1 MARAKNELGENRAGN
16 VMIHNYFSSL
26 SEWMSMGHYAEYVWS
41 AYAIV
46 ITALII
52 KHRISV
58 RQNKR
63 ILKMLRR
70 KNEAH
75 S

>member
-1 MARAKNELGENRAGN
+1 
-16 VMIHNYFSSL
+16 MIHTYFSSL
-26 SEWMSMGHYAEYVWS
+26 SELIRMGHYAEYVWP

-46 ITALII
+46 ITVLII

-63 ILKMLRR
+63 LLKMLRS
-70 KNEAH
+70 EYADH

>member
-1 MARAKNELGENRAGN
+1 MLS
-16 VMIHNYFSSL
+16 YFSSIHDFFN
-26 SEWMSMGHYAEYVWS
+26 MGHYAIYVWP
-41 AYAIV
+41 AYAV
-46 ITALII
+46 VVLALII
-52 KHRISV
+52 KHRISA

-70 KNEAH
+70 EYADK